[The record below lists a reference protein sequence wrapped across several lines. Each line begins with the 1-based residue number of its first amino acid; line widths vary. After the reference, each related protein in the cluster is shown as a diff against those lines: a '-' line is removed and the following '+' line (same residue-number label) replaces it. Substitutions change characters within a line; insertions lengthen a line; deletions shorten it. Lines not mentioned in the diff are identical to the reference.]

1 VKFNAISI
9 GLTKINYDLDLRHM
23 LGRFYDIDKLK
34 LMLMDR
40 EDQMVVF
47 NFLAKPT
54 I

>member
-1 VKFNAISI
+1 
-9 GLTKINYDLDLRHM
+9 M